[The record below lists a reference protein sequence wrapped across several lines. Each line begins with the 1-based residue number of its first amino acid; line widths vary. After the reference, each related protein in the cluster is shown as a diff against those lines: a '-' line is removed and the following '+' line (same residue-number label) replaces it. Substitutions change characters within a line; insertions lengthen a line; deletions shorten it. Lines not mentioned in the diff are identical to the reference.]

1 MGVVYFKCENC
12 CQCYYG
18 EDVHDVDVENYAV
31 VTLCQYCRDENM
43 VERPSEF
50 VDIDEFEF
58 VATQG
63 DNVQDFKSFD
73 ELQSFIL
80 GEPDDGIESHTDWH
94 FGIKGRK
101 LYSATSKEEAEKAM
115 ATFEDKC
122 RWEVWENLDKNEEN
136 TTYTPKREWLESEL
150 KSVSGQLEKLQNKK
164 RRLEKILEPQPQ

>member
-1 MGVVYFKCENC
+1 VSYISSVKI
-12 CQCYYG
+12 
-18 EDVHDVDVENYAV
+18 AV
-31 VTLCQYCRDENM
+31 SVTMEKTSMMLMLRTTPWSPFANT
-43 VERPSEF
+43 VATSTWLNAH
-50 VDIDEFEF
+50 DEFEF